1 MPWEA
6 EKGNRMPNESGHPA
20 DTAVTVGTA
29 DSADTDAVHI
39 RIDYYALFRACAGRS
54 GEELALAS
62 GDAAR
67 LYEDLRTRYRFP
79 LERSRVHLAVND
91 AYAPWETPL
100 ASGDRVV
107 FVAPVSGG

>member
-1 MPWEA
+1 MPD
-6 EKGNRMPNESGHPA
+6 ESGHPA
-20 DTAVTVGTA
+20 DAAVAAVTSDPAANGIRIC
-29 DSADTDAVHI
+29 I

-54 GEELALAS
+54 GEELSLAS

-67 LYEDLRTRYRFP
+67 LYEDLRIQYRFP